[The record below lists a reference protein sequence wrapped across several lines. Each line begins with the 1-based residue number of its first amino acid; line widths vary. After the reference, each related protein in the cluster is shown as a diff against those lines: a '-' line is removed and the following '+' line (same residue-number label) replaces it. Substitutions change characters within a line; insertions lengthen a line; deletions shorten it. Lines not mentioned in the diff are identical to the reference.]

1 MQPSERYTWTAI
13 ALHWLIAVAVIVQF
27 KWGWWMQDIPKL
39 PPGPRVD
46 AYNLHK
52 SVGLT
57 ILALMMMR
65 LLWRWRHPAP
75 ALPPMPDW
83 QRRLAHANHWVLYAA
98 LFVMPVAG
106 YLGSVFSG
114 YPVKYFGMTLPAWGP
129 KDRVAQESLQ
139 HGPSRDE
146 FRAVFRRRVACDGGA
161 EACADR
167 PRRIAVADG
176 HRNGAGS
183 APRYSTDSSAV
194 TKNTVPAMSAKRPS
208 SGRTWAR

>member
-27 KWGWWMQDIPKL
+27 RWGWWMQGIPKL

-57 ILALMMMR
+57 ILALMAMR
-65 LLWRWRHPAP
+65 LVWRWRHPAP
-75 ALPPMPDW
+75 ALPHMPDW
-83 QRRLAHANHWVLYAA
+83 QRRLAHANHWVLYVA
-98 LFVMPVAG
+98 LFVMPFAG

-129 KDRVAQESLQ
+129 KDESLKNLCSTV
-139 HGPSRDE
+139 HLVTSFVLFFAVVLHVTAALKHALIDRDGLLSRMGIGMARE
-146 FRAVFRRRVACDGGA
+146 GRRA
-161 EACADR
+161 
-167 PRRIAVADG
+167 
-176 HRNGAGS
+176 
-183 APRYSTDSSAV
+183 
-194 TKNTVPAMSAKRPS
+194 TVPTPPR
-208 SGRTWAR
+208 

>member
-1 MQPSERYTWTAI
+1 VQPSERYTWTAI

-57 ILALMMMR
+57 ILALMVMR

-75 ALPPMPDW
+75 ALPQMPDW

-129 KDRVAQESLQ
+129 KDESLKNLCSTV
-139 HGPSRDE
+139 HLVTSFVLFLAVVLHVAAALKHALIDRDGLLSRMGIGMARE
-146 FRAVFRRRVACDGGA
+146 ARRATAPTP
-161 EACADR
+161 
-167 PRRIAVADG
+167 PR
-176 HRNGAGS
+176 
-183 APRYSTDSSAV
+183 
-194 TKNTVPAMSAKRPS
+194 
-208 SGRTWAR
+208 